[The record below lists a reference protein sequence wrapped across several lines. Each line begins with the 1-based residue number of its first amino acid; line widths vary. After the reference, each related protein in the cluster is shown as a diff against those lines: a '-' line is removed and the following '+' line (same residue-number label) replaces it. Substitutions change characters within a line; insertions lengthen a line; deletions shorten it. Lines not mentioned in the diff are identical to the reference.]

1 MRVAKRD
8 RFVDNWTREQLLR
21 EVRELRARNVRLE
34 RRLAELEERAKQNC
48 LSDAARRD
56 QETKFELG

>member
-1 MRVAKRD
+1 MARRD

-48 LSDAARRD
+48 LSDASRRD

>member
-1 MRVAKRD
+1 MAKRD

-34 RRLAELEERAKQNC
+34 RRLAELEERAKRNC
-48 LSDAARRD
+48 LSDAERRD
-56 QETKFELG
+56 DGTRGFELG